1 VYDAI
6 VIGGG
11 VVGMSLGYHL
21 ACAGARTLL
30 ADRADAERATNA
42 GAGILTPEADER
54 VSDAQF
60 DLAVAANAYYP
71 ALIEQLAQEQAGD
84 TGYAICGQIN
94 VVVSEDE
101 LAPFAA
107 ARRAELGRQRT
118 QQSAAYAPHD
128 ISPDEASQRFPALAR
143 VSHALYYPRSAR
155 IDGRMLMAALRR
167 AAIARGLEVRQASVE
182 RLIIEQEAL
191 AGIEIGGERCSAGA
205 VAIAG
210 GAWSPRFGNQLG
222 IHIPVTP
229 QRGQI
234 VHLRLHGAN
243 TADWPVVS
251 GFRGH
256 YIVAWP
262 GGRVVA
268 GATREA
274 GAGFAAH
281 TTAAGIHNVLGEALR
296 VAPGLAGAEI
306 IEIRVGLRPVSAD
319 GMPILGAVPGMRNAY
334 LATGHGPHGLQLG
347 PYSGKLIAQLM
358 LGKNDGAAIEA
369 FGVGRFTGTKDD
381 SA

>member
-1 VYDAI
+1 MYDAI

-11 VVGMSLGYHL
+11 IVGMSLAYHL

-30 ADRADAERATNA
+30 ADRADAGRATSA
-42 GAGILTPEADER
+42 GAGILTPEVDER
-54 VSDAQF
+54 APDAQF

-71 ALIEQLAQEQAGD
+71 TLIAQLAEEQAGD
-84 TGYAICGQIN
+84 TGYAVCGQLS

-107 ARRAELGRQRT
+107 ARRAELGRQRGEA
-118 QQSAAYAPHD
+118 SAAYAPYE
-128 ISPDEASQRFPALAR
+128 ISPDEARQLFPALAP

-155 IDGRMLMAALRR
+155 VDGRMITEALRR
-167 AAIARGLEVRQASVE
+167 AAIARGLEVRQAGVE
-182 RLIIEQEAL
+182 RLIVEHDAVAGVEIE
-191 AGIEIGGERCSAGA
+191 GEKCSAGA

-210 GAWSPRFGNQLG
+210 GAWSPRLGFQLG
-222 IHIPVTP
+222 VQIPVSP

-234 VHLRLHGAN
+234 VHLRLAG
-243 TADWPVVS
+243 TETGDWPVVS

-281 TTAAGIHNVLGEALR
+281 TTVAGIHSVLGEALR

-306 IEIRVGLRPVSAD
+306 AEIRVGLRPASAD
-319 GMPILGAVPGMRNAY
+319 GMPILGAVPGVRNAY

-347 PYSGKLIAQLM
+347 PYSGKLMAELIFGSSGAEIA
-358 LGKNDGAAIEA
+358 A
-369 FGVGRFTGTKDD
+369 FGVGRFSGTEVG
-381 SA
+381 